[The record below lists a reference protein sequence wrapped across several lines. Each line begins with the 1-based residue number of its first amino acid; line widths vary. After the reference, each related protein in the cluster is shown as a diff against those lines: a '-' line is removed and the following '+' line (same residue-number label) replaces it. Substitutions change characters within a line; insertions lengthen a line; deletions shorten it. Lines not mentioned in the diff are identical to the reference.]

1 MNFLGERFAAPP
13 PLSKTLWPLQLN
25 RDPLDGAEHS
35 VPGIE
40 LRRQASQEEVSTV
53 TVEEQLDQLERCVEA
68 FAGSVAALDER
79 LFLRRVTT
87 WTARDILAHLIGWNH
102 YIVRGAGQILR
113 GELPFYDVDPG
124 PNYSKVNAALIREWG
139 DTDRSALL
147 ERLAAS
153 AGELTAFLRAIDP
166 GEWDRDFGVRH
177 KGETLTVKSTVDDL
191 IADYDHHRG
200 QLEEFGASAV

>member
-1 MNFLGERFAAPP
+1 M
-13 PLSKTLWPLQLN
+13 
-25 RDPLDGAEHS
+25 
-35 VPGIE
+35 
-40 LRRQASQEEVSTV
+40 TV
-53 TVEEQLDQLERCVEA
+53 DDQLEHFERSVEA

-79 LFLRRVTT
+79 VFLRKVTD
-87 WTARDILAHLIGWNH
+87 WTVRDIVAHLVGWNRH
-102 YIVRGAGQILR
+102 ILLGAKQILR
-113 GELPFYDVDPG
+113 CELPFYDVDPG
-124 PNYSKVNAALIREWG
+124 SDYSKVNAALVREYG

-147 ERLAAS
+147 ESLAAS

-200 QLEEFGASAV
+200 QLERFRTCSESPPRTLNG